1 MSENKMQENR
11 SGGQSFPT
19 SVTSVHVYPV
29 TSRGNTLA
37 NASVDINGV
46 LAIRGIRVVQGKDGP
61 FVSMPQRKVK
71 DEYQDVCFPTTKE
84 FRQELH
90 SAVLNAYQMQM
101 DQARQQAAQTS
112 DAMTMQ

>member
-1 MSENKMQENR
+1 MGKKVQENQN
-11 SGGQSFPT
+11 SGQTLPAK
-19 SVTSVHVYPV
+19 VTGVRIYPV
-29 TSRGNTLA
+29 NGRGNTLA

-71 DEYQDVCFPTTKE
+71 DEYQDICFATTKE

-90 SAVLNAYQMQM
+90 GAVLDAYQMQM
-101 DQARQQAAQTS
+101 DQAREQSAQNNG
-112 DAMTMQ
+112 AMTMQ